1 MPGGGG
7 DMAGYQA
14 ISAVGDTLA
23 RHLRRA
29 WELSGPATTACDFQV
44 KGCAEMK
51 ALKDDS
57 AACALFLYRLTY
69 NEHTRNQPP
78 PPLLGRP
85 VPVDLHFLFSIWHS
99 SALHEQLVLGW
110 LVRELARHPVLDAGL
125 LGTSGGFAAE
135 DRLQCVP
142 AELSLD
148 DTSKLWQLL
157 GASYRPSLT
166 YIVRNVLIAPEQPQ
180 SWAPV
185 VATRMDMVAP
195 ALAGEEA

>member
-1 MPGGGG
+1 
-7 DMAGYQA
+7 MASYQA
-14 ISAVGDTLA
+14 ISAVGDALA

-29 WELSGPATTACDFQV
+29 WELSGPGATACDFQV
-44 KGCAEMK
+44 RGCAEMK

-57 AACALFLYRLTY
+57 ATCALFLYRITH

-78 PPLLGRP
+78 QALGRL
-85 VPVDLHFLFSIWHS
+85 VAVDLHYQFSVWHS

-110 LVRELARHPVLDAGL
+110 LLRELACQPVLSVGL
-125 LGTSGGFAAE
+125 LGTSSGFTTE

-166 YIVRNVLIAPEQPQ
+166 YVVRNVLIGPEQPQ
-180 SWAPV
+180 VFAPV
-185 VATRMDMVAP
+185 VATRMAYGDAESVLESEGA
-195 ALAGEEA
+195 

>member
-1 MPGGGG
+1 
-7 DMAGYQA
+7 MAGYQA
-14 ISAVGDTLA
+14 ISAVGDALA

-29 WELSGPATTACDFQV
+29 WELSGPGATACDFQV

-57 AACALFLYRLTY
+57 ATCALFLYRVTH

-78 PPLLGRP
+78 PPVLGRP
-85 VPVDLHFLFSIWHS
+85 VAVDLHYQFSVWHS

-110 LVRELARHPVLDAGL
+110 LVRELANRPVLDAAL
-125 LGTSGGFAAE
+125 LGSGGGFLAE
-135 DRLQCVP
+135 ERLQCVA

-148 DTSKLWQLL
+148 DTSKLWQML

-166 YIVRNVLIAPEQPQ
+166 YVVRNVLIAPEQPQ
-180 SWAPV
+180 AFGPV
-185 VATRMDMVAP
+185 VATRLAYGSAESV
-195 ALAGEEA
+195 LAGEGA